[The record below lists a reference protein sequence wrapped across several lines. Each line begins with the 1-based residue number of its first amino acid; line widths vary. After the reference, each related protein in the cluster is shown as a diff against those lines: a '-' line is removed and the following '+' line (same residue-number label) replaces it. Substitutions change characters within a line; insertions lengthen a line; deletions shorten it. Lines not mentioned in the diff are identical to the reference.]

1 MLRKPLKEKTE
12 TDTWNIMTEESAEC
26 EVCGKPFRDTY
37 GAFGRCPQCRREK
50 RTRCDVCGKIF
61 KSAHGAS
68 GICPECRVEFE
79 PTEMEYVDMDGNIHQ
94 RTFPR
99 L

>member
-1 MLRKPLKEKTE
+1 MMYKPLKDKTE
-12 TDTWNIMTEESAEC
+12 TDTWNIMTE
-26 EVCGKPFRDTY
+26 K
-37 GAFGRCPQCRREK
+37 K
-50 RTRCDVCGKIF
+50 NRCDVCGRTF

-68 GICPECRVEFE
+68 GICPRCIEEFE
-79 PTEMEYVDMDGNIHQ
+79 PDEMEYVDMDGNVHK

>member
-1 MLRKPLKEKTE
+1 MLSKPLKEKTE
-12 TDTWNIMTEESAEC
+12 TDTWNIMTDKKS
-26 EVCGKPFRDTY
+26 K
-37 GAFGRCPQCRREK
+37 
-50 RTRCDVCGKIF
+50 CDVCGRIF

-68 GICPECRVEFE
+68 GICPRCIEEFE
-79 PTEMEYVDMDGNIHQ
+79 PSEMEYVDMDGNVHK